1 MLTGC
6 SFTQRKVKL
15 GPFGVAENHL
25 DRHEELTGGMLNW
38 VFEASLGAPWL
49 AEQFTAEIDADDPY
63 TLYVCAALP
72 FRAAAESVSLFFA
85 PHWQY

>member
-1 MLTGC
+1 
-6 SFTQRKVKL
+6 
-15 GPFGVAENHL
+15 
-25 DRHEELTGGMLNW
+25 MLNW